1 MSRASLYPI
10 PSCAECGIESAG
22 RCPACRRYLC
32 IDHFGRTEHQ
42 PCATALITQA
52 QERICYVCAVP
63 VTPEQWS
70 STSFSHFVDDGK
82 CSGCGRYICDRLHTR
97 LRSERVDLV
106 KDSMRSQRYHI
117 QERYCDACAPV
128 RSVGGLVG
136 AGWLAAGL
144 GVVAAVTL
152 FILQRG

>member
-1 MSRASLYPI
+1 MSRSSLYPI

-22 RCPACRRYLC
+22 RCPACRRHLC
-32 IDHFGRTEHQ
+32 IDHFGCPDHQ
-42 PCATALITQA
+42 PCATTMITEA
-52 QERICYVCAVP
+52 HERICYVCGVL

-82 CSGCGRYICDRLHTR
+82 CSSCGRYICDRLHTR
-97 LRSERVDLV
+97 LRSERVGLI

-128 RSVGGLVG
+128 HSVGGIVG

-144 GVVAAVTL
+144 GVVAAVTF